1 MRLLRFTAHESF
13 LAPASP
19 QLFHRGR
26 TTPWLHIPHI
36 SSRRL
41 HTHTHTHSGTHTY
54 SCGQWKHGLNAGGHI
69 ATFRPNQITLR
80 SRGLSLFYITIRKW
94 SRVAFSRLTLLPVSC
109 KLTGYITKK
118 ICFPHYFRYKR
129 EMYVLC
135 CFMRQSYVCKEI
147 IFVS

>member
-1 MRLLRFTAHESF
+1 MSHSSLQLRLNYSTGGERLLGCTSHT
-13 LAPASP
+13 LAPA
-19 QLFHRGR
+19 GC
-26 TTPWLHIPHI
+26 
-36 SSRRL
+36 
-41 HTHTHTHSGTHTY
+41 THTHTHSGTHTY
-54 SCGQWKHGLNAGGHI
+54 SCGQWKRGLNAGGHI